1 MQIQKNVHL
10 NTIST
15 ATFLIL
21 ISLRPSQV
29 SIIKKFNLCGKL
41 MTDYEYFFNHRF

>member
-21 ISLRPSQV
+21 SSLRPSQV
-29 SIIKKFNLCGKL
+29 SIIKKIQSLWKINDRL
-41 MTDYEYFFNHRF
+41 